1 MSSGSDAGGHHT
13 QEAAS
18 AHELVLA
25 AIGRLSEL
33 AQRQNGPL
41 LSITG
46 RVIDEAAPDGQPM
59 ESGWRPAAHWV
70 DEGDDATS
78 AATLITREPTW
89 TIPGSSP
96 LREPAAESAS
106 ARSKPKGK
114 AKSRKRRRAD
124 RADEDR
130 GPDGPSLSITLRVPK
145 PVGPTTSG
153 AGSRPGHEPGSLAPP
168 GEPKQL
174 PERAAPDTDIWA
186 FDAPDAQLNG
196 AGNTS
201 DSDDPAAIRKRK
213 RLKTVPVVDA
223 SDSDLSDLD
232 DEPSAPLTGVGGR
245 DSVPLASLAPALSP
259 ILPFVEAGHA
269 PVSQGLG
276 EVIEQAV
283 LSGPSTSVVPDF
295 DRPPDPPPVAIGSPA
310 QSAIWGSYPAG
321 NTQADSSPGQFRTP
335 FFAAVD
341 WDLVPSTPPIARD
354 SSPPRRSVSPPSAAE
369 LPSDP
374 PGDGYFD
381 RIQRRG
387 DLFDDERDDIADATP
402 RIPAPA
408 PPPPPPAAELGEDD
422 TFGGRHRRRTK
433 DQARTRI
440 VGLFEKYGDFVH
452 LKAHERSTGQAAD
465 LDDDFVAL
473 SVLGS
478 QIPQPT
484 PDVGASMHVPPSS
497 PLNLDLPSLSRPVS
511 PLPFLGPRAGSPRP
525 PSPIVIASSPVA
537 APNISAAD
545 DPLADLD
552 LPPPP
557 PLLDRRRARGPKSV
571 AVVMNRRRKLRED
584 TRELFDRMVIRGAPP
599 RRDSTRNRSVDSVAT
614 PLAFALVSAA
624 TGDSDAPL
632 FLRIAA
638 RRLQTVATRA
648 PDGMRARSLYG
659 NMACKYLVVDAD
671 VRDALRSARAEAKS
685 ANDAVLHSPMF
696 ESFPSGDDAALS
708 WPPPQDPASRPG
720 RLHSPPASVV
730 PPSRP
735 ILRRQKKD
743 EVVYVTGSRSSTFQ
757 CPASALR
764 VAPDSLAF
772 CASVV
777 LSRDTFGTDV
787 EFPTVFGLPLDVD
800 LFAEQIDVILEEFEQ
815 RIAFNELPSSLLL
828 FVTWYL
834 QVQFPRDGATSRQAI
849 RNSILDL
856 CTRVDGRFGEAS
868 GVAARGFR
876 IPFLIAR
883 GWMVLWQSQL
893 ENLTDSVT
901 LRFLRQLLDHTPD
914 PAATQLG
921 DVFLAVLALHLSL
934 QNQDVAGDAVVGQF
948 ADLLSPDQTWTFVFY
963 LQQAVQLVSD
973 QRTIVAWDIVIDL
986 LTELT
991 RDQSKVATMFARVF
1005 DLIDHHAW
1013 PVRHDVLLL
1022 LRDYY
1027 HASVPHPRAQTT
1039 RPLMEL
1045 CSPLATA
1052 VRQEDDDAVRFLHL
1066 VDLLDDATRKT
1077 FVLRLLPTSLAGLST
1092 TALAR
1097 SLALF
1102 VRSAMDISKF
1112 LARLDVT
1119 PTLLD
1124 LLPDLAQFYALGD
1137 ASGVRSLFQFVVG
1150 RIGAISLSSDTRILT
1165 AMLKV
1170 AGALCAQHAPLV
1182 EDAFFATF
1190 SSLGT
1195 LLQPHMP
1202 VAIRLEVLGMVHQV
1216 LSRHVVPM
1224 ADSAPLAV
1232 MGYGANA
1239 AAAEPDRETQNSWDD
1254 LMLDDYNLL
1263 EAVAEAENSFLAKLS
1278 LLVLPVLDL
1287 LETHVVSQQFYIS
1300 TRDAEAAFTLLAAPS
1315 DASATLFRR
1324 AIQLSAMAVS
1334 LLHHGNPHE
1343 ADRRVDHRYTSIRWP
1358 STKIPLSDRAIRTMI
1373 IISDLLRF
1381 GVKLSDHKMTEALGL
1396 AIFCDSG
1403 LISSRLLQDLVK
1415 HRSSTSLLG
1424 MCEGVDA
1431 LSFARPRGAVI
1442 QDLFAGITHYF
1453 RSHRVGYRA
1462 NVFRLLPHLETLMG
1476 LSSQFPNDNV
1486 NHIHDLILQVAFE
1499 AELGGHPLPDRFHA
1513 LHREASVARS
1523 PVDAMIRLFRSWE
1536 PPTAAPSST
1545 QLSRTDQSML
1555 LNQFQ
1560 RFWRSASRDD
1570 VARVLRSV
1578 VPASTAGGVVPVHA
1592 VVPSKYRGFSS
1603 MCTGCR
1609 YHSRVREL
1617 IVRQVL
1623 VEHLVQHVRDWP
1635 SVAHV
1640 LELMVDTYARL
1651 GTCWCLAEL
1660 DCLFGLM
1667 DLIAVVLRGRSHGG
1681 RVISASI
1688 WRLVALLLARADVDA
1703 VPHAFPHAPS
1713 HPAVTMARLLFPF
1726 AVDQLGQLCGIPW
1739 LNNDEDVNTWRA
1751 DLQLLRDSTILRR
1764 VPPPGWAVEQDSH
1777 HAPSRIEAT
1786 NDLFRSVMQFW
1797 VACFIHDDELRRVL
1811 GPSRAFEA
1819 LLEERYPPFASLW
1832 HECYMQPTGQA
1843 LTDDVFW

>member
-1 MSSGSDAGGHHT
+1 MSSGSDAGGHDT
-13 QEAAS
+13 RAAAS
-18 AHELVLA
+18 VHELVLA

-33 AQRQNGPL
+33 AQHQNGPL
-41 LSITG
+41 LSTTG
-46 RVIDEAAPDGQPM
+46 RVLDEAAPDGQPM
-59 ESGWRPAAHWV
+59 ESGWRPAADWV

-78 AATLITREPTW
+78 AATSITSEPRW

-96 LREPAAESAS
+96 PREPAAESAS
-106 ARSKPKGK
+106 ARRKPKGK
-114 AKSRKRRRAD
+114 GKSRKRRRAD
-124 RADEDR
+124 RADDDR
-130 GPDGPSLSITLRVPK
+130 GPDAPPSPIPLRVPK
-145 PVGPTTSG
+145 PVGPTTSS
-153 AGSRPGHEPGSLAPP
+153 ARPRPGSALGSPAPP
-168 GEPKQL
+168 GGPKGL
-174 PERAAPDTDIWA
+174 PESAAPGADIWA
-186 FDAPDAQLNG
+186 FDASDALLNG
-196 AGNTS
+196 AGNVS
-201 DSDDPAAIRKRK
+201 DSDDSAAIRTRK
-213 RLKTVPVVDA
+213 RLKTIPVADA

-232 DEPSAPLTGVGGR
+232 DPPSAPLTGVVGDR
-245 DSVPLASLAPALSP
+245 DPVPLAPLAPALSP
-259 ILPFVEAGHA
+259 IPSLVGADHAHVGH
-269 PVSQGLG
+269 GLNG

-283 LSGPSTSVVPDF
+283 LSGPSTPVVPDF
-295 DRPPDPPPVAIGSPA
+295 SRPPDPPPVTIDSPA
-310 QSAIWGSYPAG
+310 PSATRGPSSTGI
-321 NTQADSSPGQFRTP
+321 ADTVSSPGPSRTP

-354 SSPPRRSVSPPSAAE
+354 SSPPRRSMSPHPAAE

-374 PGDGYFD
+374 LADDYFD

-387 DLFDDERDDIADATP
+387 DLFDDERDDIADAAP
-402 RIPAPA
+402 RIPTLAPL
-408 PPPPPPAAELGEDD
+408 PPPPAVEFVDYN

-433 DQARTRI
+433 DQARTKI

-465 LDDDFVAL
+465 LDDDFVAP
-473 SVLGS
+473 SVVGS
-478 QIPQPT
+478 QIPQPALDAGST
-484 PDVGASMHVPPSS
+484 PDI
-497 PLNLDLPSLSRPVS
+497 
-511 PLPFLGPRAGSPRP
+511 LG
-525 PSPIVIASSPVA
+525 
-537 APNISAAD
+537 AD
-545 DPLADLD
+545 DPSADLD
-552 LPPPP
+552 LPPLP

-571 AVVMNRRRKLRED
+571 VSMVMNRRRKLREN
-584 TRELFDRMVIRGAPP
+584 TRELFDRMVVRDAPS
-599 RRDSTRNRSVDSVAT
+599 RRDSTRNRSVGLVAT
-614 PLAFALVSAA
+614 PLSFALMSATRDA
-624 TGDSDAPL
+624 EAPL
-632 FLRIAA
+632 FLRVAA
-638 RRLQTVATRA
+638 RRIRTAAARA
-648 PDGMRARSLYG
+648 PDGMRAKSIYG
-659 NMACKYLVVDAD
+659 SMVRKYLVVDSD
-671 VRDALRSARAEAKS
+671 VRDALRLARAEARS
-685 ANDAVLHSPMF
+685 ANDAVLQWV
-696 ESFPSGDDAALS
+696 DD
-708 WPPPQDPASRPG
+708 
-720 RLHSPPASVV
+720 
-730 PPSRP
+730 
-735 ILRRQKKD
+735 KKD
-743 EVVYVTGSRSSTFQ
+743 EVVHVTGSRSSVFQ
-757 CPASALR
+757 CPATALC

-777 LSRDTFGTDV
+777 LARDTFGTDI
-787 EFPTVFGLPLDVD
+787 EFPAVFGLPLDVD
-800 LFAEQIDVILEEFEQ
+800 LFAEKIDVILEEFEQ
-815 RIAFNELPSSLLL
+815 CIALNELSSSLLL

-834 QVQFPRDGATSRQAI
+834 QVQFPRDDATSRQAI
-849 RNSILDL
+849 RNLIIDL
-856 CTRVDGRFGEAS
+856 CARVDGRFGESS
-868 GVAARGFR
+868 GVAGRGLR
-876 IPFLIAR
+876 VPFLVAR

-901 LRFLRQLLDHTPD
+901 LQFLRQLLNHAPD
-914 PAATQLG
+914 PAATRLG
-921 DVFLAVLALHLSL
+921 DPFLAVLALHLSL

-963 LQQAVQLVSD
+963 LQQAAQLVSD
-973 QRTIVAWDIVIDL
+973 QRSVVAWEVVVGL
-986 LTELT
+986 LTALT
-991 RDQSKVATMFARVF
+991 RDQSEVATMFARVF

-1022 LRDYY
+1022 FRDYY
-1027 HASVPHPRAQTT
+1027 YSSVPHPRASIS
-1039 RPLMEL
+1039 RPLTEL
-1045 CSPLATA
+1045 CSPLAHTV

-1077 FVLRLLPTSLAGLST
+1077 FVLRLLPTSLAGLSAK
-1092 TALAR
+1092 ALTR

-1112 LARLDVT
+1112 LVRLDVT
-1119 PTLLD
+1119 PALLD

-1137 ASGVRSLFQFVVG
+1137 AAGVRSLFQFVVG
-1150 RIGAISLSSDTRILT
+1150 RIGATSLSSDTRILT

-1202 VAIRLEVLGMVHQV
+1202 VAIRLEVLDMVHQV
-1216 LSRHVVPM
+1216 LSRHVVPV
-1224 ADSAPLAV
+1224 ADAVPLAV
-1232 MGYGANA
+1232 VGHGANA
-1239 AAAEPDRETQNSWDD
+1239 AAAAEPDHETQNSWDD
-1254 LMLDDYNLL
+1254 PMLDDFNLL

-1278 LLVLPVLDL
+1278 PLVLTVLDL
-1287 LETHVVSQQFYIS
+1287 LEMHIVSQKFYIT
-1300 TRDAEAAFTLLAAPS
+1300 TRDAEAAFTLLAVPS

-1343 ADRRVDHRYTSIRWP
+1343 ADRRVDYRYTSIRWP
-1358 STKIPLSDRAIRTMI
+1358 SAKIPLADRAIRTMI
-1373 IISDLLRF
+1373 TISDLLRF
-1381 GVKLSDHKMTEALGL
+1381 GVKLSDHKMTEAFGL
-1396 AIFCDSG
+1396 AMFCDSG

-1424 MCEGVDA
+1424 MCEGLDA

-1442 QDLFAGITHYF
+1442 QDLFAGIVQYF

-1476 LSSQFPNDNV
+1476 LASQFPNDNV

-1536 PPTAAPSST
+1536 PPSAAPSSA
-1545 QLSRTDQSML
+1545 QLSHTDQSML

-1570 VARVLRSV
+1570 VARVLQSV
-1578 VPASTAGGVVPVHA
+1578 DPATTASGVTPVHA
-1592 VVPSKYRGFSS
+1592 AAPSKYRGFSS

-1623 VEHLVQHVRDWP
+1623 VEHLVQNVRDWP

-1640 LELMVDTYARL
+1640 LELMVDTYTRL
-1651 GTCWCLAEL
+1651 GTRWCPAEL
-1660 DCLFGLM
+1660 DCIFGLT
-1667 DLIAVVLRGRSHGG
+1667 DLIAVVLRQGRSHGC

-1688 WRLVALLLARADVDA
+1688 WRLVALLLGRADVDA
-1703 VPHAFPHAPS
+1703 VPYAFPHAPS

-1726 AVDQLGQLCGIPW
+1726 APDQIGQLCNIPW
-1739 LNNDEDVNTWRA
+1739 LNDDENVNTWRA

-1764 VPPPGWAVEQDSH
+1764 IPPPGWAVEQDSH

-1797 VACFIHDDELRRVL
+1797 AACFIHDDELRRVL

-1819 LLEERYPPFASLW
+1819 LLEEHYPPFAKLW
-1832 HECYMQPTGQA
+1832 RECYLQTTGQA
-1843 LTDDVFW
+1843 PADDAFW